1 MTRPEQ
7 LPAAQAAGQIVTA
20 LAVERVPG
28 DAVRAI
34 GTVERDELEGR
45 LLWVRPRQEA
55 LEQVLLRLPELD
67 HVVSADVVFRGTH
80 RPTVDQLIAVWGTPE
95 TSRPDDAYHANLM
108 FTVTAADGRRAYVTA
123 QEPEADAPV
132 DQLLVV
138 LP

>member
-1 MTRPEQ
+1 MTPHEQ
-7 LPAAQAAGQIVTA
+7 LSAAQAAGQIVTT

-45 LLWVRPRQEA
+45 LLWIRPRQEA
-55 LEQVLLRLPELD
+55 LEHVLLRLPELD
-67 HVVSADVVFRGTH
+67 CVVSADVVFRDAH
-80 RPTVDQLIAVWGTPE
+80 RPTLDQLVAVWGTPDI
-95 TSRPDDAYHANLM
+95 SRPDDACHANLM
-108 FTVTAADGRRAYVTA
+108 FTVTAPTGRRVYVTI
-123 QEPEADAPV
+123 QEPEADATV